1 MKAKYVYPS
10 LILLMLT
17 FSGLFGIATAAEAQ
31 DVHALL
37 IILGNDSNIRESVE
51 KNEEKITNMLK
62 QLSYRC
68 NVHLTL
74 MYSKGEREGSI
85 ISQKMYVKGGS
96 QESAKETP
104 ADIIKSRQVVE
115 WLENLKPKSEDTI
128 FVYYNGHGEI
138 DSFNTH
144 SLIFDPGVRSDTPDR
159 DKLSEKLKQKPAR
172 LRMLITDTCS
182 SPSEDLSDDTF
193 AKFSVEVRPRAR
205 SYLQNLF
212 LEHEGFL
219 DITAAAPGQ
228 FAIGNSDLGGHFTS
242 ALLSQGFTAAAMTGK
257 DDFLSW
263 QEAFEKTKTQTQEL
277 YGKAVFGP
285 QMERDLQKNKQNT
298 QEPYAYSPL
307 PTRIGGGGSSVTG
320 RDGGEMVLIPA
331 GEFQMG
337 SDDGRADEKPVHT
350 VYVDAFYMDKYEVTN
365 AQYKRFIDANPKWRK
380 DSIADRFHNGNYL
393 GRWSGND
400 YPNDRA
406 DHPVVDV
413 SWYAAMAYAEWA
425 GKHLPT
431 EAEWE
436 KAARGGLVGKKYPWG
451 DTINA
456 SKANY
461 DNDVGSTTPVGSYA
475 PNDYGLYD
483 MGGNVWEWCLD
494 EWDAGFYASS
504 PRRNPVVGGSITH
517 IKDNY
522 TNVNSSRVLRGG
534 SWFSFARLVRVAYR
548 YGDNPSNAFSAVGF
562 RCARTVTP

>member
-1 MKAKYVYPS
+1 MRAVSS
-10 LILLMLT
+10 LKRL
-17 FSGLFGIATAAEAQ
+17 
-31 DVHALL
+31 
-37 IILGNDSNIRESVE
+37 
-51 KNEEKITNMLK
+51 
-62 QLSYRC
+62 
-68 NVHLTL
+68 
-74 MYSKGEREGSI
+74 
-85 ISQKMYVKGGS
+85 YVKGGS

-144 SLIFDPGVRSDTPDR
+144 RLIFDPGVRSDTPDR
-159 DKLSEKLKQKPAR
+159 GKLSEKLKQKPAR

-193 AKFSVEVRPRAR
+193 AKFSVEVRSRAR

-307 PTRIGGGGSSVTG
+307 PTRIGGGGSSVPPQHPDTIASTATLNFTSVPSGAEVEIDGFVVGKTPLNGYELETDGRSTKDIEVTIKAAGYEDSVKKFRVPRGKPFDWEFTLTSSIPQTFTG

-337 SDDGRADEKPVHT
+337 SNDGADDEKPVHT
-350 VYVDAFYMDKYEVTN
+350 VYVDAFYMDKYEVTH

-380 DSIADRFHNGNYL
+380 DSIADRFHDGNYL
-393 GRWSGND
+393 RRWSGND
-400 YPNDRA
+400 YPPNDRT
-406 DHPVVDV
+406 D
-413 SWYAAMAYAEWA
+413 
-425 GKHLPT
+425 
-431 EAEWE
+431 
-436 KAARGGLVGKKYPWG
+436 
-451 DTINA
+451 
-456 SKANY
+456 
-461 DNDVGSTTPVGSYA
+461 
-475 PNDYGLYD
+475 
-483 MGGNVWEWCLD
+483 
-494 EWDAGFYASS
+494 
-504 PRRNPVVGGSITH
+504 NPVV
-517 IKDNY
+517 
-522 TNVNSSRVLRGG
+522 
-534 SWFSFARLVRVAYR
+534 
-548 YGDNPSNAFSAVGF
+548 
-562 RCARTVTP
+562 